1 MAFSQGFGNRSLIL
15 KSLSIYKEKILNGVF
30 KNIPFS
36 FEEQLITLNDMCSFI
51 QQNPTCFMRECLP
64 GHITGSAFVV
74 SSDFS
79 KVLFTYH
86 AKLKKWLQLG
96 GHCDGDYLI
105 HNAALRE
112 AKEESGLLNLKF
124 LDLLNFPKIY
134 IDNNLEGKSHPVPF
148 DIDIH
153 TIPERFHEPA
163 HKHYDIR
170 YLIVANENEDIII
183 SEESLDLKWISIQ
196 EVSLYTHESSTLRQ
210 VEKFKSLFK

>member
-1 MAFSQGFGNRSLIL
+1 MMFSEGFGNRNLIL
-15 KSLSIYKEKILNGVF
+15 QSLSIYKEKVLNGLF

-36 FEEQLITLNDMCSFI
+36 FDEQMCTLNNMCSFI
-51 QQNPTCFMRECLP
+51 QQNPNCFMRECLS
-64 GHITGSAFVV
+64 GHVTGSAFVV

-96 GHCDGDYLI
+96 GHCDGDFLI

-134 IDNNLEGKSHPVPF
+134 ISNLDDLTKPVPF

-153 TIPERFHEPA
+153 TIPERFNEPA

-183 SEESLDLKWISIQ
+183 SEESLDLKWIFIHEVLQYTQ
-196 EVSLYTHESSTLRQ
+196 ELSTLRQ